1 MKNQLKTLVSEPV
14 PIVRPDPSQIKSAS
28 LFPCATLLES
38 SRWEC
43 ALPSAIKPVLPS
55 MKLCGSA
62 LTVMC
67 SAGDNLWLHRAIY
80 AAKPGDILIVNT
92 HGHFEAGYWG
102 EVMTRA
108 ATERKLG
115 GVVVDGCVRDRE
127 RLAEIKFPV
136 FSRGFCLRGTKKDT
150 FTRGGINLVISIGE
164 VVINPGDLVAAD
176 SDGVV
181 VIPRSILEETL
192 RQARARE
199 DRERQIIQDL
209 RRGAR
214 TLDLLGLD

>member
-1 MKNQLKTLVSEPV
+1 MKTLVSEPE
-14 PIVRPDPSQIKSAS
+14 PTMRPDRSQIKLAS
-28 LFPCATLLES
+28 QFPCATLLES
-38 SRWEC
+38 SGWQC
-43 ALPSAIKPVLPS
+43 ALPSAIKPVLAS
-55 MKLCGSA
+55 TKLCGPG

-92 HGHFEAGYWG
+92 NGHYEAGYWG

-136 FSRGFCLRGTKKDT
+136 FSRGFCLRGTKKDKL
-150 FTRGGINLVISIGE
+150 TRGGINLVISIGE
-164 VVINPGDLVAAD
+164 VVINPGDLVAGD
-176 SDGVV
+176 PDGVV
-181 VIPRSILEETL
+181 VIPKSILEETL

-199 DRERQIIQDL
+199 DRERRIIHDL
-209 RRGAR
+209 RRGLR